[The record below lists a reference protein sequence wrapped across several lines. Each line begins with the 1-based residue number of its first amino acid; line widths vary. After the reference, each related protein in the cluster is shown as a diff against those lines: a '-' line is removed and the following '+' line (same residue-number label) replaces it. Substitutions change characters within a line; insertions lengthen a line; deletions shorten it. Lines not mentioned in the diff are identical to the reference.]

1 MNLAEFVSIIE
12 DMRDTKF
19 RVFNVF
25 RERPEKQITRTWI
38 ARYMGVG
45 RMNPNHIRLLEELC
59 SEGLL
64 EKQAEPYHNMIKE
77 RFLYSLNPS
86 LAEAA
91 ELSLL

>member
-38 ARYMGVG
+38 ARYMGVD

-59 SEGLL
+59 IEGLL